1 MPMYDYQCPSCA
13 HQFEVK
19 QGFGDEPYTSCPQ
32 CESVSRR
39 VFHPVPIIY
48 KGSGFY
54 TTDYARKGH
63 DPSGANKPEK
73 RDSSAAEKVPA
84 AAVGD

>member
-1 MPMYDYQCPSCA
+1 MPMYDYQCPSCS

-19 QGFGDEPYTSCPQ
+19 QAFNDEPCASCPR

-39 VFHPVPIIY
+39 LFHPVPIIY

-54 TTDYARKGH
+54 TTDYARKGYNGS
-63 DPSGANKPEK
+63 SGDKSGK
-73 RDSSAAEKVPA
+73 SDSDSAEKVPA
-84 AAVGD
+84 AASD

>member
-1 MPMYDYQCPSCA
+1 MPMYDYQCPCCS

-19 QGFGDEPYTSCPQ
+19 QAFSDKARAVCPR

-54 TTDYARKGH
+54 ATDYARKVHNG
-63 DPSGANKPEK
+63 SGGEK
-73 RDSSAAEKVPA
+73 SGKSDSDTAEKVPA
-84 AAVGD
+84 AASD